1 MALRK
6 HTNKRKDR
14 KIFKKTAQR
23 TKLVNVRAV
32 TPRGGIRL

>member
-1 MALRK
+1 MALRTRTK
-6 HTNKRKDR
+6 KRKDR

-23 TKLVNVRAV
+23 TKLVNVRSM